1 MQANSSADLVIEVGV
16 VDQYLGDQATKI
28 KGLFPDWV
36 DVIAF
41 SSYLSSYIF

>member
-16 VDQYLGDQATKI
+16 VDQYLIYEAAKL

-36 DVIAF
+36 DVVAY